1 MGKQVVTTC
10 LSILNDGADVS
21 VLNHTVV
28 VLIPKNKNPQAVFDY
43 RPISL
48 CNVIY
53 RILAKVLANRLKG
66 VLDVV
71 ISCSQSAFIPNRLIT
86 DNFIL
91 GYECLHKLRSCK
103 SRKGGIIAL
112 KLDISKAYER
122 VEWIFLENVM
132 IRLGF
137 SERWVKLI
145 LACVMNSTFSFM
157 INGEI
162 QGMVRPQRGLRQGCP
177 LSPYLFILCAKAFSS
192 LIHVAE
198 TANLIREVRFSKDL
212 MVSHLF
218 FCR

>member
-1 MGKQVVTTC
+1 M
-10 LSILNDGADVS
+10 
-21 VLNHTVV
+21 
-28 VLIPKNKNPQAVFDY
+28 
-43 RPISL
+43 
-48 CNVIY
+48 
-53 RILAKVLANRLKG
+53 
-66 VLDVV
+66 
-71 ISCSQSAFIPNRLIT
+71 
-86 DNFIL
+86 

-112 KLDISKAYER
+112 KLDISKAYDR

-145 LACVMNSTFSFM
+145 LACVTSSTFSFM
-157 INGEI
+157 INGKI
-162 QGMVRPQRGLRQGCP
+162 RGMVRPQRGLRQGCP
-177 LSPYLFILCAKAFSS
+177 LSPYLFILCAKVFSS

-218 FCR
+218 FADDSLIFCRAATRDCCSLKEIFNIYSAASGQCFNFEKSSVQMSVLMFVEW